1 MEQGRQYR
9 AGCKSKVHQSTLRRK
24 IKSAKSITA
33 RRVEGPK
40 WVMAAFS
47 SHQRP
52 LVVLLAAPFS
62 DQDIKEEVFLHW
74 LDPMASPLRERCLH
88 FLCVQHRGASCDP
101 IGDHSSFFLKNQPKI
116 DVFILE
122 QDRTSDWYIYMAI
135 GSILIFEEFFQFFQK
150 VYFAFCWLLKKW
162 KLIDK

>member
-101 IGDHSSFFLKNQPKI
+101 IGDQSSFFFFKSAKN
-116 DVFILE
+116 
-122 QDRTSDWYIYMAI
+122 RYIHPGARQNVR
-135 GSILIFEEFFQFFQK
+135 LIHLHGHRVNFDF
-150 VYFAFCWLLKKW
+150 
-162 KLIDK
+162 